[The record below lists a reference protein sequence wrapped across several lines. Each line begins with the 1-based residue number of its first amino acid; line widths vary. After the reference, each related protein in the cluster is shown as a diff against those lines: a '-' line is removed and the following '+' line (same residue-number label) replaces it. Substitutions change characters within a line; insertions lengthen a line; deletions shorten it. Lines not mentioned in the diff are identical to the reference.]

1 MATVIFY
8 EKPGC
13 ASNARQK
20 ALLANAGHHVVARN
34 LLSEPWTVDRLGE
47 FLKGKAVTEWLNL
60 NSPRVKSGEIDPG
73 SLDEATALQ
82 MMLKDPLLIRRPLI
96 QVDGQHEI
104 GFDPQ
109 RIHAWIGLFSPASDN
124 TSGNEALQ
132 PDWEK
137 CSRGQAA
144 SPCGDGTGETAR

>member
-20 ALLANAGHHVVARN
+20 AMLATAGHHVIARN
-34 LLSEPWTVDRLGE
+34 LLSEPWTADRLRQ
-47 FLKGKAVTEWLNL
+47 FLQGKAVTEWLNL
-60 NSPRVKSGEIDPG
+60 NSPRVKSKEIDPIH
-73 SLDEATALQ
+73 LDEATALQ

-124 TSGNEALQ
+124 TSGKEAPQ
-132 PDWEK
+132 REWEH
-137 CSRGQAA
+137 CSRGKAA
-144 SPCGDGTGETAR
+144 SPCGDGTGKTAK

>member
-1 MATVIFY
+1 MANVIFY

-13 ASNARQK
+13 AGNARQK
-20 ALLANAGHHVVARN
+20 TLLANAGHHVVARN
-34 LLSEPWTVDRLGE
+34 LLSEPWTADRLRE
-47 FLKGKAVTEWLNL
+47 FLQGKAVTEWLNL

-82 MMLKDPLLIRRPLI
+82 MMLQDPLLIRRPLI
-96 QVDGQHEI
+96 QVDGHHEI

-109 RIHAWIGLFSPASDN
+109 RIHAWIGLFSPATDSPPAEDA
-124 TSGNEALQ
+124 SQ
-132 PDWEK
+132 RDWEH

-144 SPCGDGTGETAR
+144 SPCGDGTGETAK